1 MESVTNVRL
10 TPAFQSKS
18 LRDQLDQLG
27 ISTTGHE
34 RHLTLE
40 NGTLAAPISVNQI
53 FTDEWAAD
61 ARHQE
66 NYIRVMSKVNA
77 QENADNISR
86 AYRYLFVLK
95 LPLHKQNSYFK

>member
-18 LRDQLDQLG
+18 LRDQLEQLG

-40 NGTLAAPISVNQI
+40 NGTWAAPVSVDQI

-61 ARHQE
+61 AQHQE
-66 NYIRVMSKVNA
+66 NYIGVMSKVNA
-77 QENADNISR
+77 PQ
-86 AYRYLFVLK
+86 K
-95 LPLHKQNSYFK
+95 C

>member
-40 NGTLAAPISVNQI
+40 NGTWAAPISVNQI

-77 QENADNISR
+77 QENADNSSK
-86 AYRYLFVLK
+86 AY
-95 LPLHKQNSYFK
+95 

>member
-18 LRDQLDQLG
+18 LRDQLDHLG
-27 ISTTGHE
+27 INTE
-34 RHLTLE
+34 RQLTLE